1 MTLHT
6 ALAVAALVASII
18 LFMAHASRALA
29 LVALVASGLEVAMAF
44 GYLALHVSGISLQLV
59 FGLLIAIPA
68 VLMWLRVSG
77 KTAVSA
83 ASILALVGAIQVL
96 LPLIR

>member
-6 ALAVAALVASII
+6 ALAVAALVSSIL
-18 LFMAHASRALA
+18 LFTAHASRALA

-44 GYLALHVSGISLQLV
+44 GYLRLHLSGVSLQLV

-68 VLMWLRVSG
+68 VLMWLRVSS
-77 KTAVSA
+77 KSAVSA
-83 ASILALVGAIQVL
+83 ASILALVGALQVL
-96 LPLIR
+96 LPLL

>member
-18 LFMAHASRALA
+18 LFLAHASRGLA
-29 LVALVASGLEVAMAF
+29 LVALIASGLEVFMAF
-44 GYLALHVSGISLQLV
+44 GWLVLHLSSLQLLL
-59 FGLLIAIPA
+59 GALIAIPG
-68 VLMWLRVSG
+68 VLIWLRVSA

-83 ASILALVGAIQVL
+83 ATVLGLVGVLQVYLALV
-96 LPLIR
+96 R